1 MNFSYSIK
9 EKEKYFLVKLSG
21 NLMEKNQANELMEE
35 ITHDLTKNSKL
46 FILDMKDMEYLNS
59 SGLTVFLN
67 ILTKSRKAGGD
78 TVLCHVSNK
87 VKNVFAITRL
97 TEVFTIIDNEESAIA
112 EKNIF

>member
-1 MNFSYSIK
+1 MNFSYTIK

-35 ITHDLTKNSKL
+35 IMHDITKNSKL
-46 FILDMKDMEYLNS
+46 FILDLKELQYLNS

-67 ILTKSRKAGGD
+67 ILTKSRKGGGD
-78 TVLCHVSNK
+78 TVLCGISEK
-87 VKNVFAITRL
+87 VKNVFSITRL
-97 TEVFTIIDNEESAIA
+97 TDVFTIVDNEEAAIA